1 MLKVKIFESQIIL
14 KSLEARQSKSLNRI
28 DKNPLRSPMPKR
40 SEYLSFNNNYMIG
53 ELLIF

>member
-14 KSLEARQSKSLNRI
+14 KSLEARKSKSLNRI

-40 SEYLSFNNNYMIG
+40 STLV
-53 ELLIF
+53 LIIIT